1 MQIID
6 FIIFTSYLSFYKDFL
21 FWCFNVIL
29 QYGSFMIRCEQVFN
43 IFIFNMSLIW
53 NEFLKVGNFWLCNWN
68 SLIFLK
74 HITSTII
81 RTVTFF
87 ILSFPCE
94 IRSVS
99 NKSNIPSYRQP
110 HTTGALTPLSQCSTE
125 IIPVKI
131 FTRTV
136 ENVVHFNTLMCLDVT
151 LIKYEFNLSI
161 SQTSHKR
168 VEHFCYINWLIPA
181 GKQQIISIASI
192 KEQQGKSIDVN
203 IIVIFLC
210 ICLNCYFQS
219 LQSALT
225 LFIITTTIPFQF
237 FRVFSYPPINLSQR
251 ETCIQDQPL
260 KEKQDRNKNRLE
272 FK

>member
-94 IRSVS
+94 IRSLS
-99 NKSNIPSYRQP
+99 NKSNIPIYRQP
-110 HTTGALTPLSQCSTE
+110 NTTGASPLLSQCSTE

-131 FTRTV
+131 FTRTA

-151 LIKYEFNLSI
+151 SIKYQFNLSI
-161 SQTSHKR
+161 SQTSRKSVKLLLHKLT
-168 VEHFCYINWLIPA
+168 HF
-181 GKQQIISIASI
+181 S
-192 KEQQGKSIDVN
+192 
-203 IIVIFLC
+203 
-210 ICLNCYFQS
+210 
-219 LQSALT
+219 
-225 LFIITTTIPFQF
+225 
-237 FRVFSYPPINLSQR
+237 R
-251 ETCIQDQPL
+251 
-260 KEKQDRNKNRLE
+260 
-272 FK
+272 